1 MDRPQQPPLLQLV
14 LLAAVIAACSLAG
27 WASAGR
33 SLDHLPPPGAVAGLV
48 AAAAIAL
55 LAMAWYR
62 QHRQLRRRKAELRA
76 QNLRLDA
83 AVNNITQA
91 LLMFD
96 AEAGLILCN
105 DRYRAMYGLTEQDT
119 RPGTPLRA
127 LLQQRARL
135 GNFHGDLE
143 EYCREILADVAS
155 GRTTAK
161 TMELSDGRV
170 IALTNQPLAGGG
182 WVCTHQDITELQRAQ
197 KDAQQAHDRLTAVID
212 ALPAGLIFYDQ
223 EDRLVLSNKTYSEM
237 HAATAD
243 VRVPGARFED
253 ILRAAAAREAPEDA
267 VGCEEEW
274 IVARLAAQA
283 LPHTVSEHQYG
294 NGRWLRVEKGH
305 TADGGSIGI
314 HIDITELKRREHELN
329 VQNMRFVAA
338 LENMSHG
345 LAMFD
350 RERRLVI
357 CNERFVALYGLPP
370 ELSRPGTT
378 LEQILQQRL
387 VSGSHVG
394 SGEEFVQSRLA
405 MVARGEPCD
414 SVLRMRDDRF
424 IIVGHRPMPDGGW
437 VSTHEDVTERRRSEE
452 RIAYL
457 ARHDTLTGLAN
468 RMLFRESMEGALAR
482 VAHGEMLALHC
493 IDLDQFKGINDVL
506 GHAVGDALLKEVAA
520 RIRNCVKN
528 TDLVARF
535 GGDEFAVVQVSLR
548 TAKEAAS
555 LASRIVR
562 ELSQPYDCDGHRSP
576 ISASIG
582 VAIAPTDGGDTDT
595 LLRKADIAMYR
606 AKADG
611 RRTFCLF
618 MPEMDAALQ
627 ARRLLALDLDR
638 ALKCHEFALFY
649 QPMVDVRTGDV
660 TGFEALLR
668 WHHPER
674 GLILPSD
681 FIPLAEE
688 NGLIVE
694 LGEWTLRRACSDA
707 AGWPQE
713 LSVAV
718 NLSPLQLRSRRLV
731 RTVVHALA
739 ESGLAVGRLELEI
752 TESVLLQE
760 EPESRANLAQLKNL
774 GVAIAMDDFGT
785 GYSSLSSL
793 HRFSFDKIKIDR
805 SFVSDLADG
814 SGALAIVR
822 AVASLASSLG
832 MVVTAEGVET
842 AEQLARLRAEGCHE
856 VQGYLFGPP
865 RPAGDV
871 ADALAR
877 CRQLIARAA

>member
-1 MDRPQQPPLLQLV
+1 MDRPQQPPLLQLA
-14 LLAAVIAACSLAG
+14 LLAAVITACSLAG

-33 SLDHLPPPGAVAGLV
+33 SLDHLQAPAGGAGLL
-48 AAAAIAL
+48 AAVAIAL
-55 LAMAWYR
+55 LSLAWYR
-62 QHRQLRRRKAELRA
+62 QNRQLRWRKAELRA

-96 AEAGLILCN
+96 AQARLILCN
-105 DRYRAMYGLTEQDT
+105 DRYREMYGLSEQDACA
-119 RPGTPLRA
+119 GTPLRT
-127 LLQQRARL
+127 LLEHRARL
-135 GNFHGDLE
+135 GNFHGDPVQ
-143 EYCREILADVAS
+143 YCAEILADV
-155 GRTTAK
+155 TTGKTTGK

-170 IALTNQPLAGGG
+170 IALINQPLAGGG
-182 WVCTHQDITELQRAQ
+182 WVCTHQD
-197 KDAQQAHDRLTAVID
+197 V
-212 ALPAGLIFYDQ
+212 
-223 EDRLVLSNKTYSEM
+223 
-237 HAATAD
+237 
-243 VRVPGARFED
+243 
-253 ILRAAAAREAPEDA
+253 
-267 VGCEEEW
+267 
-274 IVARLAAQA
+274 
-283 LPHTVSEHQYG
+283 
-294 NGRWLRVEKGH
+294 
-305 TADGGSIGI
+305 
-314 HIDITELKRREHELN
+314 TELKRREHELN

-378 LEQILQQRL
+378 LEQILQHRL
-387 VSGSHVG
+387 ASGSHVG
-394 SGEEFVQSRLA
+394 EGQDFVQSRLA

-414 SVLRMRDDRF
+414 SVLRLRNDRF

-437 VSTHEDVTERRRSEE
+437 VSTHEDVTDRRRSEE

-482 VAHGEMLALHC
+482 VMQGEMLALHC

-506 GHAVGDALLKEVAA
+506 GHAVGDTLLKEVAG
-520 RIRNCVKN
+520 RIRSCVKD

-535 GGDEFAVVQVSLR
+535 GGDEFAVVQVSLHS
-548 TAKEAAS
+548 AKEAAS
-555 LASRIVR
+555 LATRIVR
-562 ELSQPYDCDGHRSP
+562 ELSRPYDCDGHRSP

-582 VAIAPTDGGDTDT
+582 VAIAPSDGGDTDT

-618 MPEMDAALQ
+618 MPEMDAELQ
-627 ARRLLALDLDR
+627 ARRLLTLDLDQ
-638 ALKCHEFALFY
+638 ALKRHEFALFY
-649 QPMVDVRTGDV
+649 QPMVDVQSGQV

-668 WHHPER
+668 WHHSER

-688 NGLIVE
+688 SGLIVE
-694 LGEWTLRRACSDA
+694 LGEWILRRACSDA
-707 AGWPQE
+707 ASWPEE
-713 LSVAV
+713 LSVAI
-718 NLSPLQLRSRRLV
+718 NLSPLQLRSRGLV

-739 ESGLAVGRLELEI
+739 ESGLPVGRLELEI

-805 SFVSDLADG
+805 SFIADLSVG
-814 SGALAIVR
+814 SGAIAIVR
-822 AVASLASSLG
+822 AVTSLANSLG
-832 MVVTAEGVET
+832 IVVTAEGVET
-842 AEQLARLRAEGCHE
+842 EEQLKRLRAEGCHE
-856 VQGYLFGPP
+856 VQGYLFSPP
-865 RPAGDV
+865 RPASEILDV
-871 ADALAR
+871 LAR
-877 CRQLIARAA
+877 CRHLLVKAA

>member
-1 MDRPQQPPLLQLV
+1 MDRPQQPPLLQLA
-14 LLAAVIAACSLAG
+14 LLAAVITACSLAG

-33 SLDHLPPPGAVAGLV
+33 SLDHLQAPAGGAGLL
-48 AAAAIAL
+48 AAVAIAL
-55 LAMAWYR
+55 LSLAWYR
-62 QHRQLRRRKAELRA
+62 QNRQLRWRKAELRA

-96 AEAGLILCN
+96 AQARLILCN
-105 DRYRAMYGLTEQDT
+105 DRYREMYGLSEQDACA
-119 RPGTPLRA
+119 GTPLRT
-127 LLQQRARL
+127 LLEHRARL
-135 GNFHGDLE
+135 GNFHGDPVQ
-143 EYCREILADVAS
+143 YCAEILADV
-155 GRTTAK
+155 TTGKTTGK

-170 IALTNQPLAGGG
+170 IALINQPLAGGG
-182 WVCTHQDITELQRAQ
+182 WVCTHQD
-197 KDAQQAHDRLTAVID
+197 V
-212 ALPAGLIFYDQ
+212 
-223 EDRLVLSNKTYSEM
+223 
-237 HAATAD
+237 
-243 VRVPGARFED
+243 
-253 ILRAAAAREAPEDA
+253 
-267 VGCEEEW
+267 
-274 IVARLAAQA
+274 
-283 LPHTVSEHQYG
+283 
-294 NGRWLRVEKGH
+294 
-305 TADGGSIGI
+305 
-314 HIDITELKRREHELN
+314 TELKRREHELN

-378 LEQILQQRL
+378 LEQILQHRL
-387 VSGSHVG
+387 ASGSHVG
-394 SGEEFVQSRLA
+394 EGQDFVQSRLA

-414 SVLRMRDDRF
+414 SVLRLRNDRF

-437 VSTHEDVTERRRSEE
+437 VLTHEDVTDRRRSEE

-482 VAHGEMLALHC
+482 VMQGEMLALHC

-506 GHAVGDALLKEVAA
+506 GHAVGDTLLKEVAG
-520 RIRNCVKN
+520 RIRSCVKD

-535 GGDEFAVVQVSLR
+535 GGDEFAVVQVSLHS
-548 TAKEAAS
+548 AKEAAS

-582 VAIAPTDGGDTDT
+582 VAIAPSDGGDTDT

-618 MPEMDAALQ
+618 MPEMDAELQ
-627 ARRLLALDLDR
+627 ARRLLTLDLDQ
-638 ALKCHEFALFY
+638 ALKRHEFALFY
-649 QPMVDVRTGDV
+649 QPMVDVQSGQV

-668 WHHPER
+668 WHHSER

-688 NGLIVE
+688 SGLIVE
-694 LGEWTLRRACSDA
+694 LGEWILRRACSDA
-707 AGWPQE
+707 ASWPEE
-713 LSVAV
+713 LSVAI
-718 NLSPLQLRSRRLV
+718 NLSPLQLRSRGLV

-739 ESGLAVGRLELEI
+739 ESGLPVGRLELEI

-822 AVASLASSLG
+822 AVTSLASSLG
-832 MVVTAEGVET
+832 MVVIAEGVET
-842 AEQLARLRAEGCHE
+842 AEQLTRLRAEGCHE

-871 ADALAR
+871 VDALAR

>member
-1 MDRPQQPPLLQLV
+1 MDRPQQPPLLQLA
-14 LLAAVIAACSLAG
+14 LLAAVITACSLAG

-33 SLDHLPPPGAVAGLV
+33 SLDHLQAPAGGAGLL
-48 AAAAIAL
+48 AAVAIAL
-55 LAMAWYR
+55 LSLAWYR
-62 QHRQLRRRKAELRA
+62 QNRQLRWRKAELRA

-96 AEAGLILCN
+96 AQARLILCN
-105 DRYRAMYGLTEQDT
+105 DRYREMYGLSEQDACA
-119 RPGTPLRA
+119 GTPLRT
-127 LLQQRARL
+127 LLEHRARL
-135 GNFHGDLE
+135 GNFHGDPVQ
-143 EYCREILADVAS
+143 YCAEILADV
-155 GRTTAK
+155 TTGKTTGK

-170 IALTNQPLAGGG
+170 IALINQPLAGGG
-182 WVCTHQDITELQRAQ
+182 WVCTHQD
-197 KDAQQAHDRLTAVID
+197 V
-212 ALPAGLIFYDQ
+212 
-223 EDRLVLSNKTYSEM
+223 
-237 HAATAD
+237 
-243 VRVPGARFED
+243 
-253 ILRAAAAREAPEDA
+253 
-267 VGCEEEW
+267 
-274 IVARLAAQA
+274 
-283 LPHTVSEHQYG
+283 
-294 NGRWLRVEKGH
+294 
-305 TADGGSIGI
+305 
-314 HIDITELKRREHELN
+314 TELKRREHELN

-357 CNERFVALYGLPP
+357 CNERFVAIYGLPP
-370 ELSRPGTT
+370 ELSWPGTT
-378 LEQILQQRL
+378 LEQILQHRL
-387 VSGSHVG
+387 TSGSHVG

-414 SVLRMRDDRF
+414 SVLRLRDDRF

-437 VSTHEDVTERRRSEE
+437 VSTHEDVTDRRRSEE

-482 VAHGEMLALHC
+482 VMQGEMLALHC
-493 IDLDQFKGINDVL
+493 IDLDQFKSINDVL

-520 RIRNCVKN
+520 RIRRCVKD

-535 GGDEFAVVQVSLR
+535 GGDEFAVVQVSLHS
-548 TAKEAAS
+548 AKEAAS
-555 LASRIVR
+555 LATRIVR
-562 ELSQPYDCDGHRSP
+562 ELSRPYDCDGHRSP

-582 VAIAPTDGGDTDT
+582 VAIAPSDGGDTDT

-618 MPEMDAALQ
+618 MPEMDAELQ
-627 ARRLLALDLDR
+627 ARRLLTLDLDQ
-638 ALKCHEFALFY
+638 ALKRHEFALFY
-649 QPMVDVRTGDV
+649 QPMVDVQSGQV

-668 WHHPER
+668 WHHSER

-688 NGLIVE
+688 SGLIVE
-694 LGEWTLRRACSDA
+694 LGEWILRRACSDA
-707 AGWPQE
+707 ASWPEE
-713 LSVAV
+713 LSVAI
-718 NLSPLQLRSRRLV
+718 NLSPLQLRSRGLV

-739 ESGLAVGRLELEI
+739 ESGLPVGRLELEI

-856 VQGYLFGPP
+856 VQGFLFG
-865 RPAGDV
+865 
-871 ADALAR
+871 
-877 CRQLIARAA
+877 

>member
-1 MDRPQQPPLLQLV
+1 MDRPQQPPLLQLA
-14 LLAAVIAACSLAG
+14 LLAAVITACSLAG

-33 SLDHLPPPGAVAGLV
+33 SLDHLQAPAGGAGLL
-48 AAAAIAL
+48 AAVAIAL
-55 LAMAWYR
+55 LSLAWYR
-62 QHRQLRRRKAELRA
+62 QNRQLRWRKAELRA

-96 AEAGLILCN
+96 AQARLILCN
-105 DRYRAMYGLTEQDT
+105 DRYREMYGLSEQDACA
-119 RPGTPLRA
+119 GTPLRT
-127 LLQQRARL
+127 LLEHRARL
-135 GNFHGDLE
+135 GNFHGDPVQ
-143 EYCREILADVAS
+143 YCAEILADV
-155 GRTTAK
+155 TTGKTTGK

-170 IALTNQPLAGGG
+170 IALINQPLAGGG
-182 WVCTHQDITELQRAQ
+182 WVCTHQD
-197 KDAQQAHDRLTAVID
+197 V
-212 ALPAGLIFYDQ
+212 
-223 EDRLVLSNKTYSEM
+223 
-237 HAATAD
+237 
-243 VRVPGARFED
+243 
-253 ILRAAAAREAPEDA
+253 
-267 VGCEEEW
+267 
-274 IVARLAAQA
+274 
-283 LPHTVSEHQYG
+283 
-294 NGRWLRVEKGH
+294 
-305 TADGGSIGI
+305 
-314 HIDITELKRREHELN
+314 TELKRREHELN

-378 LEQILQQRL
+378 LEQILQHRL
-387 VSGSHVG
+387 ASGSHVG
-394 SGEEFVQSRLA
+394 EGQDFVQSRLA

-414 SVLRMRDDRF
+414 SVLRLRNDRF

-437 VSTHEDVTERRRSEE
+437 VLTHEDVTDRRRSEE

-482 VAHGEMLALHC
+482 VMQGEMLALHC

-506 GHAVGDALLKEVAA
+506 GHAVGDTLLKEVAG
-520 RIRNCVKN
+520 RIRSCVKD

-535 GGDEFAVVQVSLR
+535 GGDEFAVVQVSLHS
-548 TAKEAAS
+548 AKEAAS
-555 LASRIVR
+555 LATRIVR
-562 ELSQPYDCDGHRSP
+562 ELSRPYDCDGHRSP

-582 VAIAPTDGGDTDT
+582 VAIAPSDGGDTDT

-618 MPEMDAALQ
+618 MPEMDAELQ
-627 ARRLLALDLDR
+627 ARRLLTLDLDQ
-638 ALKCHEFALFY
+638 ALKRHEFALFY
-649 QPMVDVRTGDV
+649 QPMVDVQSGQV

-668 WHHPER
+668 WHHSER

-688 NGLIVE
+688 SGLIVE
-694 LGEWTLRRACSDA
+694 LGEWILRRACSDA
-707 AGWPQE
+707 ASWPEE
-713 LSVAV
+713 LSVAI
-718 NLSPLQLRSRRLV
+718 NLSPLQLRSRGLV

-739 ESGLAVGRLELEI
+739 ESGLPVGRLELEI

-822 AVASLASSLG
+822 AVTSLASSLG
-832 MVVTAEGVET
+832 MVVIAEGVET
-842 AEQLARLRAEGCHE
+842 AEHSRACARKAATRCRAICSARRA
-856 VQGYLFGPP
+856 
-865 RPAGDV
+865 RPATWST
-871 ADALAR
+871 R
-877 CRQLIARAA
+877 SPAAAS

>member
-1 MDRPQQPPLLQLV
+1 MDRPQQPPLLQL
-14 LLAAVIAACSLAG
+14 
-27 WASAGR
+27 
-33 SLDHLPPPGAVAGLV
+33 
-48 AAAAIAL
+48 AL
-55 LAMAWYR
+55 LSLAWYR
-62 QHRQLRRRKAELRA
+62 QNRQLRCRKAELRA

-96 AEAGLILCN
+96 AQARLILCN
-105 DRYRAMYGLTEQDT
+105 DRYREMYGLSEQDACA
-119 RPGTPLRA
+119 GTPLRT
-127 LLQQRARL
+127 LLEHRARL
-135 GNFHGDLE
+135 GNFHGDPVQ
-143 EYCREILADVAS
+143 YCAEILADV
-155 GRTTAK
+155 TTGKTTGK

-170 IALTNQPLAGGG
+170 IALINQPLAGGG
-182 WVCTHQDITELQRAQ
+182 WVCTHQD
-197 KDAQQAHDRLTAVID
+197 V
-212 ALPAGLIFYDQ
+212 
-223 EDRLVLSNKTYSEM
+223 
-237 HAATAD
+237 
-243 VRVPGARFED
+243 
-253 ILRAAAAREAPEDA
+253 
-267 VGCEEEW
+267 
-274 IVARLAAQA
+274 
-283 LPHTVSEHQYG
+283 
-294 NGRWLRVEKGH
+294 
-305 TADGGSIGI
+305 
-314 HIDITELKRREHELN
+314 TELKRREHELN

-378 LEQILQQRL
+378 LEQILQHRL
-387 VSGSHVG
+387 TSGSHVG

-414 SVLRMRDDRF
+414 SVLRLRNDRF

-437 VSTHEDVTERRRSEE
+437 VSTHEDVTDRRRSEE

-482 VAHGEMLALHC
+482 VMQGEMLALHC

-506 GHAVGDALLKEVAA
+506 GHAVGDTLLKEVAG
-520 RIRNCVKN
+520 RIRSCVKD

-535 GGDEFAVVQVSLR
+535 GGDEFAVVQVSLHS
-548 TAKEAAS
+548 AKEAAS
-555 LASRIVR
+555 LATRIVR
-562 ELSQPYDCDGHRSP
+562 ELSRPYDCDGHRSP

-582 VAIAPTDGGDTDT
+582 VAIAPSDGGDTDT

-618 MPEMDAALQ
+618 MPEMDAELQ
-627 ARRLLALDLDR
+627 ARRLLTLDLDQ
-638 ALKCHEFALFY
+638 ALKRHEFALFY
-649 QPMVDVRTGDV
+649 QPMVDVQSGQV

-668 WHHPER
+668 WHHSER

-688 NGLIVE
+688 SGLIVE
-694 LGEWTLRRACSDA
+694 LGEWILRRACSDA
-707 AGWPQE
+707 ASWPEE
-713 LSVAV
+713 LSVAI
-718 NLSPLQLRSRRLV
+718 NLSPLQLRSRGLV

-739 ESGLAVGRLELEI
+739 ESGLPVGRLELEI

-822 AVASLASSLG
+822 AVTSLASSLG
-832 MVVTAEGVET
+832 MVVIAEGVET
-842 AEQLARLRAEGCHE
+842 AEQLTRLRAEGCHE

-871 ADALAR
+871 VDALAR